1 VWIEIFTGSAAL
13 LLGWGDII
21 RAIFWRFGFAGLIFI
36 LFLGA

>member
-1 VWIEIFTGSAAL
+1 VWVEIFTGSAAL

-21 RAIFWRFGFAGLIFI
+21 RAIFWRLGFAGLIFI